1 MESKVTQ
8 LIDRVVTLKGRLDK
22 YSKKKFPL
30 KNHHIK
36 HLLKEI
42 HDQFV
47 ATPKDKATGNVT
59 FICKQFYVGILLKE
73 LGISKNEQ
81 TKCSETYKCH
91 DLMDQELINKHS
103 HYQKNND

>member
-1 MESKVTQ
+1 MKTKVTQ
-8 LIDRVVTLKGRLDK
+8 IIDRVVTLKGRLDK
-22 YSKKKFPL
+22 HSKKNVPL

-36 HLLKEI
+36 RLLKEI

-59 FICKQFYVGILLKE
+59 FICKQFFVEILLKE
-73 LGISKNEQ
+73 LRISKNEQ
-81 TKCSETYKCH
+81 TKCTETYKCH

-103 HYQKNND
+103 QYIKNND